1 MKLTGGPRCREL
13 ELGSQSVTALS
24 WRITG
29 CEKNNPPLKVSAEVY
44 LESLDVLVLA
54 YSGLVEGGFYVR
66 VSSPEENDEPKRRSY
81 MHIVS
86 SRYVE
91 VTHQDSGKR
100 VPFFGMKFE
109 TKGRELPRLDIVL
122 DKGRLGVDGAVTLE
136 ELQGGAEARS

>member
-13 ELGSQSVTALS
+13 ELDNQSVTALS

-29 CEKNNPPLKVSAEVY
+29 REKHSPLKVQAEVY
-44 LESLDVLVLA
+44 LESLDVVVLA
-54 YSGLVEGGFYVR
+54 HSGLVEGGFYVR
-66 VSSPEENDEPKRRSY
+66 VSSPEE
-81 MHIVS
+81 HIVS

-109 TKGRELPRLDIVL
+109 AKGRELPRLDIVL

-136 ELQGGAEARS
+136 ELQGGAEAGS